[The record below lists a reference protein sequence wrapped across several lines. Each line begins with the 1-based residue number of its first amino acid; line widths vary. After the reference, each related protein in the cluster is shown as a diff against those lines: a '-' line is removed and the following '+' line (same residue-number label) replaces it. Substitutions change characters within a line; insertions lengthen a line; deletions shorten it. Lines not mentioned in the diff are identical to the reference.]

1 MTTNA
6 DITIFNARYDPKGRT
21 EVLIP
26 TEIRRV
32 SLLESEASS
41 VIKGVWTEK
50 SVFKIRIPLQGS
62 VIQDGR
68 SYVPEEVYKDLKDV
82 TDVWTIRKADI
93 IVLGSYRGGK
103 SSLARTEVAEWAHQ
117 SRVKMIQVTEYS
129 DNTVRGCD
137 AVRHWRIGGA

>member
-26 TEIRRV
+26 TEIRHV

-41 VIKGVWTEK
+41 AIKGVWTEK
-50 SVFKIRIPLQGS
+50 SVFKIRIPLVGS
-62 VIQDGR
+62 VIQAGR
-68 SYVPEEVYKDLKDV
+68 EYVPEEVYKGLTDV
-82 TDVWTIRKADI
+82 TDVWTIQKSAI
-93 IVLGSYRGGK
+93 IVLGSYKGGK
-103 SSLARTEVAEWAHQ
+103 SSLTRTEVADWARQ
-117 SRVKMIQVTEYS
+117 SKVRMIQVVEYS

-137 AVRHWRIGGA
+137 AVKHWRIGGA

>member
-6 DITIFNARYDPKGRT
+6 DITIFNARYDPEERT

-41 VIKGVWTEK
+41 AIQGVWTEK
-50 SVFKIRIPLQGS
+50 SVFKIRIPLVGS
-62 VIQDGR
+62 VIQAGR
-68 SYVPEEVYKDLKDV
+68 EYVPEEVYKDLKDV
-82 TDVWTIRKADI
+82 TDAWTIQKSAI
-93 IVLGSYRGGK
+93 IVLGSYREGK
-103 SSLARTEVAEWAHQ
+103 RSLTRTEVADWVHQ
-117 SRVKMIQVTEYS
+117 SKVKMIQVVEYS

-137 AVRHWRIGGA
+137 AVKHWRIGGA